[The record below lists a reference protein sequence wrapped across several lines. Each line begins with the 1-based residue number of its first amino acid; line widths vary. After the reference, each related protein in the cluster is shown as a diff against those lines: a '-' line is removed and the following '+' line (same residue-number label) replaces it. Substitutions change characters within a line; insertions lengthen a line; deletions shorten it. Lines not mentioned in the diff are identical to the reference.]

1 LVSVVLSLQGASR
14 IRFVID
20 PLQAYVMYPLLLM
33 FTVAVT
39 TILSTRTGIKETNI
53 AQMIME

>member
-1 LVSVVLSLQGASR
+1 VSAVLSLQGASR

-20 PLQAYVMYPLLLM
+20 PLQAYVLYPLLLM

-39 TILSTRTGIKETNI
+39 TVLGTRTGIKETNI
-53 AQMIME
+53 AEMIME

>member
-1 LVSVVLSLQGASR
+1 MSLQGASS

-20 PLQAYVMYPLLLM
+20 PLQAYVMYPLFLM